1 MEDWEAMKTIWV
13 ACLALGIGTCGA
25 ARGQAVRE
33 DLGLRAFALQQ
44 LFKSCA
50 KTNEVCYVA
59 FSSHVDPRTRK
70 TVYADPPPA
79 FLTHF
84 AKCPFKVRA
93 ASDYPAVTNGVS
105 EANAATGIPD
115 GVYTVQIIRWIDDST
130 AQVRLSMYRSE
141 TWARGHDAIV
151 ERQNAGWEVREYL
164 TKWSR

>member
-1 MEDWEAMKTIWV
+1 
-13 ACLALGIGTCGA
+13 
-25 ARGQAVRE
+25 
-33 DLGLRAFALQQ
+33 
-44 LFKSCA
+44 
-50 KTNEVCYVA
+50 
-59 FSSHVDPRTRK
+59 
-70 TVYADPPPA
+70 
-79 FLTHF
+79 
-84 AKCPFKVRA
+84 VRA
-93 ASDYPAVTNGVS
+93 ASEYPATTNGVS